1 MLILSFSVGIIVSCG
16 LQLQTGVIIMVK
28 ASFKQLSDVSLFI
41 EKFLKSPDIS
51 GKETY
56 DKELNDFTAR
66 EVADLIGINHTRIY
80 QLEQEGKLPTP
91 RTKMKGSVPTRI
103 YNLEEI
109 EFIRKY
115 MRLMPPKIVEHRAA
129 VLTYGNLKGGV
140 GKSTNSVHTAQ
151 FFALQGYKVLFVDL
165 DPQATATSS
174 FGYIP
179 LQEIDIEDTIF
190 NAIVKSP
197 DHIAKAIR
205 STYWH
210 NIDLIPACLEL
221 HAADAMVYRSNSG
234 IAPALR
240 VKAALEE
247 VVDQYDIVVIDTPP
261 SVNML
266 AIGASLSADHL
277 VIPVV
282 ANRPDVQATSQY
294 FKTMSDMLSSVAD
307 EFADANLNK
316 SILVSRFDANSG
328 EQKNNLALLRRF
340 YNGTVMESVI
350 YDTIEMERAA
360 NDMQTVYEN
369 KPRGSRDTYKRAIEM
384 LNRANQEILNNL
396 IQSARSRAELEA

>member
-1 MLILSFSVGIIVSCG
+1 MQFAATNKGHIE
-16 LQLQTGVIIMVK
+16 MVK
-28 ASFKQLSDVSLFI
+28 TSFKQLSDVSLHI
-41 EKFLKSPDIS
+41 ENLLKSQLVS
-51 GKETY
+51 GKSSNQ
-56 DKELNDFTAR
+56 KELNDLTAR
-66 EVADLIGINHTRIY
+66 EVAELIGVSHTRIY
-80 QLEQEGKLPTP
+80 QLEQEGKLPAP
-91 RTKMKGSVPTRI
+91 RTKMKGSVSARI
-103 YNLEEI
+103 YNLKEVEH
-109 EFIRKY
+109 IRKV
-115 MRLMPPKIVEHRAA
+115 MRLMPPKILENRAA
-129 VLTYGNLKGGV
+129 ILTFSNLKGGV
-140 GKSTNSVHTAQ
+140 GKSTASVHAAE
-151 FFALQGYKVLFVDL
+151 FFALQGYKVLMVDL

-179 LQEIDIEDTIF
+179 LQEIDVDDTIF

-197 DHIAKAIR
+197 EHITDSIR
-205 STYWH
+205 YTYWH

-221 HAADAMVYRSNSG
+221 HAADAMVYRSQSG

-240 VKAALEE
+240 VKAALDE
-247 VVDQYDIVVIDTPP
+247 VVDQYDIIVIDTPP

-266 AIGASLSADHL
+266 AIGASIAADHL

-294 FKTMSDMLSSVAD
+294 FKTMSDMMSGIGD

-316 SILVSRFDANSG
+316 SILVSRYDITSG

-340 YNGTVMESVI
+340 YNGTVLESVI

-396 IQSARSRAELEA
+396 IQSARARAEIEA